1 VTSETQVS
9 WETQVNQEKM
19 GDLVNT
25 VPLVSLV
32 TLVRAVAS
40 VHLVTTETQVILVK
54 RATLVPTDNPELL
67 EIKVQLVN
75 QELKVL
81 KDLKDLKDNHR
92 LDLKALKDV
101 LVQQGME
108 VS

>member
-1 VTSETQVS
+1 
-9 WETQVNQEKM
+9 
-19 GDLVNT
+19 
-25 VPLVSLV
+25 
-32 TLVRAVAS
+32 
-40 VHLVTTETQVILVK
+40 LVK